1 LGGTAIGG
9 GLHFC
14 GDLRPGGG
22 GVDEVLG
29 GATRS
34 RLGGTL
40 AVGIVAVAGY
50 AGGCCSAAALAD
62 FDEAVVGIKEVAGIG
77 LRRLLTGKIAVGIPG
92 IGGTARAAGGA
103 GQGFAK
109 EPVVGIVA
117 VLGGFGTGSGD
128 VLLLATVADGIVLV
142 GGAFRGGLGAAGQPS
157 GEFAAGV
164 AVFSD
169 ETGAVVVGV
178 AECFTGRTGE
188 LTAGS
193 IKADGAV
200 EPVDTADGTT
210 GSALDALTEDQG
222 AGTAAGL
229 AQVCNGDQTILDV
242 VAALGDET
250 SQVFDLP
257 RHRHHRT
264 DF

>member
-1 LGGTAIGG
+1 LGGTAISR
-9 GLHFC
+9 GLDFC
-14 GDLRPGGG
+14 GDLRPCGG

-29 GATRS
+29 GAARS
-34 RLGGTL
+34 RLGDTL
-40 AVGIVAVAGY
+40 AVGIVAVAGD

-77 LRRLLTGKIAVGIPG
+77 LRRLFTGEVAVGIPG
-92 IGGTARAAGGA
+92 VGGTARAAGGA

-142 GGAFRGGLGAAGQPS
+142 GGAFRGGLGAVGQPG
-157 GEFAAGV
+157 GEIAAGV
-164 AVFSD
+164 AVFCD
-169 ETGAVVVGV
+169 KTGTVVVGV
-178 AECFTGRTGE
+178 AECFAGRTGK
-188 LTAGS
+188 LTTGS
-193 IKADGAV
+193 IKTCSAV
-200 EPVDTADGTT
+200 EPVDTADGAT
-210 GSALDALTEDQG
+210 SCALDALTEDQG
-222 AGTAAGL
+222 AGATALLEVG
-229 AQVCNGDQTILDV
+229 NGDQTVLGV
-242 VAALGDET
+242 VAALGNET